1 MEFNI
6 SDLLDGLTEVS
17 VDIQPKAGA
26 SAERIKEL
34 TMKKIHSER
43 KQGRRTLSAISKILI
58 AAAVL
63 ASLAVPVMAATGF
76 QFTDWLDGVFV
87 KGEDY
92 DTDLLIGSESKNWE
106 HAGWV
111 FNLSAEEADATGLM
125 VCCEE
130 FGNEAHSGTLTTD
143 DAYWL
148 EVWDGEGYEAMP
160 APEKEI
166 SAGKT
171 YTIKA
176 GSSNGWAVDWSDTYG
191 TLEPGSYRL
200 GKKFVYTDDSGKQ
213 EIMTNYV
220 KFRIFTEDM
229 APYIEA
235 CRASVEEVRNRDSY
249 HLTVSQDGD
258 TIYTGEAYDQLIM
271 NYWKSGEDFLIERQY
286 QKGDGTLVAHNGY
299 LMRGGQGYKLNWNGD
314 NALSGVSGW
323 EVIDWLEES
332 DRDMWDFQLEIF
344 DGNVGEVYVEEN
356 TTYLLNG
363 SVDSDGNEDYRLQSF
378 TMDANGKLTFAQKLW
393 LENKDDRD
401 SDEYCKVEVHDTSA
415 AEIAKVIA
423 AQTVDKAPSFSW
435 QEEQAKYPA
444 GAEGVKT
451 EGFVNTAPQGT
462 VTLEN
467 VVSIARKEC
476 TMEWQNTA
484 VAYYDESAEIWKVEL
499 GFSQDDSC
507 QIVYLNNQG
516 ITQLVVTE

>member
-6 SDLLDGLTEVS
+6 FDLLDDLTEVS

-76 QFTDWLDGVFV
+76 QFTDWLEGMLV
-87 KGEDY
+87 KGENFDS
-92 DTDLLIGSESKNWE
+92 DVQIGSASKNWE

-111 FNLSAEEADATGLM
+111 FNLSTGEVESTGLM
-125 VCCEE
+125 VYCEE
-130 FGNEAHSGTLTTD
+130 WGGEDHAGALTTD
-143 DAYWL
+143 EFYWL
-148 EVWDGEGYEAMP
+148 EKWNGEAYEKLPDPENQVP
-160 APEKEI
+160 AGE
-166 SAGKT
+166 T
-171 YTIKA
+171 YEIKA
-176 GSSNGWAVDWSDTYG
+176 GSSNGWSVDWSDTYG
-191 TLEPGSYRL
+191 ALGSGSYRL
-200 GKKFVYTDDSGKQ
+200 GKNFVYTDDTGKQ
-213 EIMTNYV
+213 ETVTYCV
-220 KFRIFTEDM
+220 KFRIFTEEM
-229 APYIEA
+229 GPYIEA

-249 HLTVSQDGD
+249 HLTVAQNGN
-258 TIYTGEAYDQLIM
+258 EEYDQLIV

-286 QKGDGTLVAHNGY
+286 MRDDGTLVSHYGY
-299 LMRGGQGYKLNWNGD
+299 LMRSGRGYKLFWNGD
-314 NALSGVSGW
+314 NALSGVSSW
-323 EVIDWLEES
+323 EAIDWLEES
-332 DRDMWDFQLEIF
+332 NRDMWDFQLEIF
-344 DGNVGEVYVEEN
+344 DANVGEIYVEEN

-363 SVDSDGNEDYRLQSF
+363 SVDSEGNEDYRLQSF
-378 TMDANGKLTFAQKLW
+378 TMDADGKLTFAQKLW

-401 SDEYCKVEVHDTSA
+401 SDEYCKVEVYDTSA

-423 AQTVDKAPSFSW
+423 AQVVDKAVSFSW
-435 QEEQAKYPA
+435 KEDQAKYPA

-451 EGFVNTAPQGT
+451 EGFVNTAAQGT
-462 VTLEN
+462 VTLGN

-484 VAYYDESAEIWKVEL
+484 VVYYDESAEIWRVEL
-499 GFSQDDSC
+499 GFSQDDCC